1 MQTQNIYF
9 ISGLGADYRMF
20 QQLALPEWYRVI
32 SLDWIAPRQNESI
45 PAYASRLGQHIDT
58 SQPFQL
64 VGLSF
69 GGMVAAEMAKVLKPL
84 QTIIISSVPTGNDI
98 PWYFKAAGL
107 LRLPDLMPAAFL
119 KTAAIHLANP
129 FAYWFFGAR
138 TKVERSLLKQILRD
152 TDTRFLKWAL
162 KAITV
167 WESQDRPPNLVQ
179 IHGAADKVLP
189 LRYTSP
195 DYLLQ
200 KGAHLMVLSQAGP
213 LSSLLTQV
221 LDNHPKSR

>member
-1 MQTQNIYF
+1 
-9 ISGLGADYRMF
+9 MF
-20 QQLALPEWYRVI
+20 QQLALPEWYRVV

-45 PAYASRLGQHIDT
+45 PDYASRLGQHIDV

-69 GGMVAAEMAKVLKPL
+69 GGMVAAEIAKVLNPL
-84 QTIIISSVPTGNDI
+84 QTIIISSVPTAQDL

-107 LRLPDLMPAAFL
+107 LRLPDLVPASWL
-119 KTAAIHLANP
+119 KTAAVNLANP
-129 FAYWFFGAR
+129 FAYWFFGAQ
-138 TKVERSLLKQILRD
+138 TQVEKSLLKQILQD

-162 KAITV
+162 KAITA
-167 WESQDRPPNLVQ
+167 WESQERPRNLVQ

-189 LRYTSP
+189 LRFTSP
-195 DYLLQ
+195 DYLLE

-213 LSSLLTQV
+213 LSRLLTQV
-221 LDNHPKSR
+221 LDTCAERR